1 VGGNNY
7 MTRSGANP
15 LLLNRLS
22 SDGDILSLMK
32 DGTTV
37 GSIGTD
43 SSRFKVKSN
52 SVALYLENE
61 SNKKLVWGNVSSVP
75 YFYPLSD
82 NDTNLG
88 YPTQRFKDLY
98 LSGGVKVGSYATE
111 LLDGGLKFKF
121 NGGAFIDQNTVGQ
134 PLTFRVSNASSI
146 DTTTMTLDSSGN
158 VGIGTTSPDYL
169 LEIETA
175 SSSVAPKLG
184 FRNTQAGTQIGMPA
198 NTNALAFFTG
208 DNERMRI
215 DSSGNLLHNCT
226 SQVSGGQY
234 SAHFTGGTKDG
245 IALKNTNAGNTGSFL
260 AFFNS
265 STALAGVISQTG
277 ATTVSYGTSSDA
289 RLKDVTGEARGLEVI
304 NELNP
309 VAYNWKADGKADE
322 GLIAQEVL
330 DIVPNAV
337 SGSEEDMYQMDYSK
351 LVTPL
356 IKAVQEL
363 SAEVDELKQQIQN
376 LKGE

>member
-1 VGGNNY
+1 
-7 MTRSGANP
+7 M
-15 LLLNRLS
+15 
-22 SDGDILSLMK
+22 
-32 DGTTV
+32 
-37 GSIGTD
+37 
-43 SSRFKVKSN
+43 RF
-52 SVALYLENE
+52 
-61 SNKKLVWGNVSSVP
+61 
-75 YFYPLSD
+75 F
-82 NDTNLG
+82 T
-88 YPTQRFKDLY
+88 
-98 LSGGVKVGSYATE
+98 
-111 LLDGGLKFKF
+111 
-121 NGGAFIDQNTVGQ
+121 
-134 PLTFRVSNASSI
+134 NASSGAPSERMRI
-146 DTTTMTLDSSGN
+146 DSSGN
-158 VGIGTTSPDYL
+158 VGIGSTDPVADALATADDLVIKNASSAGLTIKSADSGNQTIAFGSSSDEDYALIQGYYNSGSPFVRHSISGSERMRLNSTGLGIGTTSPAQKLHVKTDTDGNG
-169 LEIETA
+169 ITIQRNSTTA
-175 SSSVAPKLG
+175 
-184 FRNTQAGTQIGMPA
+184 NTYGQLSFSATTNDAGTPNLWIRGYRGSS
-198 NTNALAFFTG
+198 FT
-208 DNERMRI
+208 DNYMTFGTGSTTGTERIRL

-309 VAYNWKADGKADE
+309 VDYNWKADGKADE

-363 SAEVDELKQQIQN
+363 SAEVNELKQQIQN